1 MDEDGYLTI
10 VGRIKEMIIR
20 GGENIYPREIEQ
32 LLLEL
37 ADIDDAHVVGVPD
50 ERYGEELVAYLK
62 LKSNVE
68 ANICTEQLKTVLKD
82 KVNLAWLKRRIFSSF
97 TCR

>member
-1 MDEDGYLTI
+1 
-10 VGRIKEMIIR
+10 MIIR